1 MGDRIRV
8 HLTAPPVEGAA
19 NEALVR
25 LLASRLQVPR
35 SAVELVS
42 GHGARNKS
50 VAVAGVTAG
59 EAAARLI
66 ADSR

>member
-8 HLTAPPVEGAA
+8 RLTAPPVEGAA

-35 SAVELVS
+35 SSVELVS
-42 GHGARNKS
+42 GHSARNKT
-50 VAVAGVTAG
+50 VVVAGVTEREAG
-59 EAAARLI
+59 ERLT
-66 ADSR
+66 ADS